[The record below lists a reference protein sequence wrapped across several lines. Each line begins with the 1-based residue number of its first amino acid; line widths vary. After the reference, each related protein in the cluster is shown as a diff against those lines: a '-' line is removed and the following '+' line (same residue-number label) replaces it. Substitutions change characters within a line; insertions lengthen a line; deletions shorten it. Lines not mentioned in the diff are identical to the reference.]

1 MLRGDH
7 VSEGVVY
14 YCEIFGRERGFLEE
28 VVEVSHLIAVLLHRT
43 EGRVNWALR
52 CRVAFGATCLCPC
65 VLCLFYSCLCLCRK

>member
-1 MLRGDH
+1 MRWGDH

-14 YCEIFGRERGFLEE
+14 YWDIFGREEFFLKE

-43 EGRVNWALR
+43 EGQVKWGLR
-52 CRVAFGATCLCPC
+52 CRVVFGASCLCPF